1 MGSNGNGHTDLV
13 ENLPKSLRPEYAPHE
28 HDEDETGPETIL
40 GDAIETS
47 NPGIRLIAND
57 DTLINMLKVVYV
69 EDYELARNAAE
80 ALAECDEFMMEPDPN
95 KPDKMRVNKEVKQR
109 VEWIKY
115 LLSIFCSVKGRFADA
130 YKQAA
135 TGILTNSM
143 TERGWERIQMP
154 MAGDRFNKN
163 EQQNGTNKNK
173 F

>member
-1 MGSNGNGHTDLV
+1 MAEDNLNLIET
-13 ENLPKSLRPEYAPHE
+13 LPKSLRANYAPVEHE
-28 HDEDETGPETIL
+28 DDDEQGPQTL
-40 GDAIETS
+40 MSDAIETG

-57 DTLINMLKVVYV
+57 DSLINMLKVVYV

-80 ALAECDEFMMEPDPN
+80 ALAECDEFMMEPDP
-95 KPDKMRVNKEVKQR
+95 KHPGRMRANKEVKQR

-135 TGILTNSM
+135 TGVLTNSM

-154 MAGDRFNKN
+154 VGGKEFNTENSKA
-163 EQQNGTNKNK
+163 NGPNIRKG
-173 F
+173 